1 MGKFFTRQIFNRIPA
16 WTFLLVLASLLV
28 ALLFLGM
35 EKQKTQVDQETTAL
49 TEQHGKEVQTLIET
63 YEVAAHNINTYQSA
77 DRRAGIFSG
86 TFLDELN
93 QYFSTLTRPATWTI
107 VTQAGVTQIKVLDY
121 SPAKIIALAC
131 VSDQELELNDQGK
144 LVKQLPAASF
154 AAAYVFVFADASW
167 KLGNYLNV
175 TDPKSARTTYAAMTE
190 ELQQL
195 SGPVDPLLNI
205 DCKTKLP

>member
-1 MGKFFTRQIFNRIPA
+1 
-16 WTFLLVLASLLV
+16 LLALACLLV

-35 EKQKTQVDQETTAL
+35 EKQKAQVDQETATL
-49 TEQHGKEVQTLIET
+49 TDQHGKEVQTIIET

-77 DRRAGIFSG
+77 DRRASIFSG

-93 QYFSTLTRPATWTI
+93 QYFSTPDQPTAWTI
-107 VTQAGVTQIKVLDY
+107 VTQANVTQVKVLSY
-121 SPAKIIALAC
+121 SSSEIIVLAC

-144 LVKQLPAASF
+144 LVKQLPSASF
-154 AAAYVFVFADASW
+154 GAAYVFVHADANW

-175 TDPKSARTTYAAMTE
+175 TDPKSARTIYAAMAQD
-190 ELQQL
+190 LQQL

-205 DCKTKLP
+205 SCKNKLSFIIFYLKS